1 MNHLV
6 SFDKRHTHE
15 ATTTIRI
22 MNINITTPQNVL
34 RLF

>member
-6 SFDKRHTHE
+6 SLDKRHTHE